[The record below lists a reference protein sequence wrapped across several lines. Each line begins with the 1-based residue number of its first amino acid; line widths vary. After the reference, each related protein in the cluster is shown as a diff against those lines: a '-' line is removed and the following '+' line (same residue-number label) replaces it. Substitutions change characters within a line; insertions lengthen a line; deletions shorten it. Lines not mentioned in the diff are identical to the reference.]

1 MAAKVLIIDDDPVVL
16 LLHKVI
22 LKEDCGADMLACF
35 SEPVKALEHI
45 ITHQEEIDKFVIL
58 LDINMPVMSGWD
70 LMDALYKELDQS
82 QLHVIIV
89 SSSVSLEDKE
99 KAKTYPSIM
108 DYWEKPISK
117 NNCISLKQILESLN
131 AC

>member
-16 LLHKVI
+16 LLHKII
-22 LKEDCGADMLACF
+22 LKEDCGADTLECF

-45 ITHQEEIDKFVIL
+45 ITHQEDIDKFVIL

-70 LMDALYKELDQS
+70 LMDALYKELDHS
-82 QLHVIIV
+82 RLHVIIV
-89 SSSVSLEDKE
+89 SSSVSIEDKE

-117 NNCISLKQILESLN
+117 NNCIALKQILKSLN